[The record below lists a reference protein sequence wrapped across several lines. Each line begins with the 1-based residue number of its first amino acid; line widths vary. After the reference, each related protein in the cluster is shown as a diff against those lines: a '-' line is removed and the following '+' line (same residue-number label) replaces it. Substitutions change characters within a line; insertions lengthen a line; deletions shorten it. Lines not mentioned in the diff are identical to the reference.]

1 MSSTADQ
8 LAALGND
15 SNFRARVQA
24 LAQQYAAGTVY
35 LEDHTLPTPAIGAI
49 RLGFARTIING
60 GGGNIAAIIANST
73 NLVAGNTTYD
83 FSTSHVKT
91 DVTDA
96 AISSQISSDWNM
108 LAGV

>member
-15 SNFRARVQA
+15 SSFRLRIQSLA
-24 LAQQYAAGTVY
+24 LQVAVTVY
-35 LEDHTLPTPAIGAI
+35 AEAPATPDT
-49 RLGFARTIING
+49 RRNFAKQILSNT
-60 GGGNIAAIIANST
+60 NIAQNLANVLANRT

-83 FSTSHVKT
+83 FSTGHVKT

-96 AISSQISSDWNM
+96 AISSQIASDWNM